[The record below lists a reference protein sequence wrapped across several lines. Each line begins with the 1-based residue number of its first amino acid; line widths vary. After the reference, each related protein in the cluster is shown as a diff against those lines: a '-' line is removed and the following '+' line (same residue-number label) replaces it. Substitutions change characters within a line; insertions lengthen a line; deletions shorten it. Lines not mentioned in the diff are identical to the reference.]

1 MIRAR
6 EMQRKAM
13 AETTT
18 KAKCEHRRTRLIAKD
33 NEAQYVECVDCG
45 EILETGEMKEAPG
58 QPASPQKTAADAP
71 TTGYD
76 ESLSD
81 A

>member
-1 MIRAR
+1 
-6 EMQRKAM
+6 M
-13 AETTT
+13 ADTMAKT
-18 KAKCEHRRTRLIAKD
+18 KCEHKRTRLIAKD

-45 EILETGEMKEAPG
+45 EILEAGEMKEAPAPSAP
-58 QPASPQKTAADAP
+58 QRKPAAGGPTA
-71 TTGYD
+71 GFD

>member
-1 MIRAR
+1 MTAR
-6 EMQRKAM
+6 N
-13 AETTT
+13 
-18 KAKCEHRRTRLIAKD
+18 KCEHRRTRLIAKD

-45 EILETGEMKEAPG
+45 EILETGEFREAPT
-58 QPASPQKTAADAP
+58 PAAAPQKTEARAP
-71 TTGYD
+71 AQGFD